1 MHTQKVSAGRI
12 RGEKIF
18 LQQIYCKK
26 QLRFCVSLIQY
37 ILYSIQSITSQC
49 DSQLVCIIYLLMQI
63 EWPRK

>member
-12 RGEKIF
+12 RGKKIF

-26 QLRFCVSLIQY
+26 QLRFCVSPIQY